1 MESWRTLFEI
11 KGYYINQIAKVFFFF
26 YIYLHAHK
34 IYKFL

>member
-11 KGYYINQIAKVFFFF
+11 KGYYINQIAKVFFF